1 MLNKVLFATAI
12 FVSIIIGSVESAQAT
27 NQRLV
32 LSDFAGNSFLI
43 ANLSVILMIELQYW
57 LKLPRRKLNK
67 PVLNIYQLAY
77 LADGKIRAVDLAIV
91 QLVKNGYLVPN
102 VQKLTFSIKKR
113 LPDNENQ
120 LEQQVMKQVFTTP
133 SLKRLREICGEQT
146 IFLRMQIEQEQLF
159 VPERKVLFG
168 QYLRIFT
175 PVIFVVAIG
184 FFKSTSVDIFI
195 AYIAVFFGSFLL
207 HGERTHWGNFIL
219 RDIQNNHDS
228 HDMTKGFAIHGYK
241 VLSGGVMNDLRHIYQ
256 AQEIQ
261 DQAEVAANSF

>member
-1 MLNKVLFATAI
+1 MFKKALFVTAI
-12 FVSIIIGSVESAQAT
+12 VVIIIIASIESAQAA

-32 LSDFAGNSFLI
+32 LSDFASKSFLM
-43 ANLSVILMIELQYW
+43 ANLSLILMTELRYW
-57 LKLPRRKLNK
+57 LKLPRRKSNK

-77 LADGKIRAVDLAIV
+77 LAGGKIRAVDLAIV
-91 QLVKNGYLVPN
+91 QLVKNGYLIPN
-102 VQKLTFSIKKR
+102 VQKLAFSIKKR

-120 LEQQVMKQVFTTP
+120 LEQQVMKQVFITP

-146 IFLRMQIEQEQLF
+146 VFLRMQIEQEQLF

-168 QYLRIFT
+168 KHLRIFA
-175 PVIFVVAIG
+175 PIIFVVAMV
-184 FFKSTSVDIFI
+184 FFKSISVDIFI
-195 AYIAVFFGSFLL
+195 AYIAVFIGSFFL

-228 HDMTKGFAIHGYK
+228 RDMTEGFAIHGYK
-241 VLSGGVMNDLRHIYQ
+241 VLSGGALNDLRHIYQ